1 MSGPATGVNPGGAA
15 DNHEY
20 WDQLVVGYALHAL
33 EPQEEISVENHVAG
47 CDRCARATVQMQET
61 TTKLAYAVEPMTPP
75 PALRDAVLASF
86 PVEAGSPA
94 QIPVPAGEP
103 IWSPGERAGAP
114 TSLAAARLRRGLR
127 ALPHGWALAAA
138 GIVLIIAVGVSVGT
152 MVRNRDAN
160 RRLDRTTAALSCVQ
174 SDGCRAVPLTTGAL
188 DPADRGSALMRGD
201 AVTLVVRGLPNT
213 GQDSVYVLWQKQRS
227 GEVLA
232 VGAFDVHQAV
242 TVSTTMHLRDPGSV
256 VLLAVTREPGHT
268 PPPSPGSAP
277 VAVATVA

>member
-47 CDRCARATVQMQET
+47 CDRCARATAQMQET

-103 IWSPGERAGAP
+103 IGSPGERAGAP
-114 TSLAAARLRRGLR
+114 KSLTAARLRRGLR

-160 RRLDRTTAALSCVQ
+160 RRLDRTTAALPCVQ
-174 SDGCRAVPLTTGAL
+174 
-188 DPADRGSALMRGD
+188 M
-201 AVTLVVRGLPNT
+201 
-213 GQDSVYVLWQKQRS
+213 
-227 GEVLA
+227 
-232 VGAFDVHQAV
+232 
-242 TVSTTMHLRDPGSV
+242 RDPGSV

-277 VAVATVA
+277 VAVAAVA